1 MEKEAQVFKYE
12 KPEFDGVKKSI
23 QLCKSD
29 ILKGLVQVVKKGG
42 ENNLHTHTGDDAFW
56 LVLSGAVKFYGEGD
70 KLIAELKKHEG
81 IMIPRGFMYWFESAS
96 EEPLE
101 VLRVSARDQNTE
113 NKRVNYTPLKPWMVE
128 RFGDRT

>member
-1 MEKEAQVFKYE
+1 MEKEAQIFKYE
-12 KPEFDGVKKSI
+12 RPEFGGVKKSI

-29 ILKGLVQVVKKGG
+29 ILRGLVQVVKKGG

-56 LVLSGAVKFYGEGD
+56 LVLSGAVRFYGEGD
-70 KLIAELKKHEG
+70 KLIAELKKLGG

-101 VLRVSARDQNTE
+101 ILRVSARDQSTE
-113 NKRVNYTPLKPWMVE
+113 NKRINYTPLKPWQLESRV
-128 RFGDRT
+128 DRA